1 MNLDETQK
9 QTVAAWIDQGLTLAE
24 IQKRLISDL
33 GLTMTYMEVRFLVD
47 DLKLVPKDPPPPP
60 APVEKEIAKTPAP
73 APGQPA
79 APQPPPAAAPA
90 AGLGRVTLTVDQV
103 TRPGCLASGQ
113 VTFSDGQ
120 KGDWY
125 MDQMG
130 RLGVAPKLKSYRPS
144 PADVQ
149 EFQVALE
156 SQLARLGL

>member
-1 MNLDETQK
+1 MILDETQK
-9 QTVAAWIDQGLTLAE
+9 QTVAAWIDQGLKLSD

-60 APVEKEIAKTPAP
+60 APVEKEVAKAPLP

-79 APQPPPAAAPA
+79 APPPPPAPA
-90 AGLGRVTLTVDQV
+90 AGAGRVTLTVDQV

-130 RLGVAPKLKSYRPS
+130 RLGVAPRQKSYRPS